1 MPRSFFISR
10 ALTFCPVSY
19 MAVFLLEQWRVEN
32 QITMKEEKD
41 IEQKEEKVS
50 PESAGETHQDN
61 AGEGGQQQ
69 EAQEEVAQ
77 EDEAVKALE
86 ARVAEVNDKYI
97 RLAAEF
103 DNYRRRTARERLEL
117 ISTAGED
124 IIKGMLPVLDDCE
137 RALQVLRESNADKSA
152 VEGTELIYSK
162 LMAYLK
168 GRGLSVI
175 EALGQ
180 ELDTDFHEAVA
191 QLPVQEKK
199 QKNRIVDVIQQ
210 GYKLNDKVIRFAKV
224 VVGV

>member
-1 MPRSFFISR
+1 MKQKEKENIKEKNEKEEAAS
-10 ALTFCPVSY
+10 
-19 MAVFLLEQWRVEN
+19 VEN
-32 QITMKEEKD
+32 TGDSPRETDPAREEKAEVKEE
-41 IEQKEEKVS
+41 EEALK
-50 PESAGETHQDN
+50 N
-61 AGEGGQQQ
+61 
-69 EAQEEVAQ
+69 
-77 EDEAVKALE
+77 LE

-103 DNYRRRTARERLEL
+103 DNYRRRTAKERLEL

-137 RALQVLRESNADKSA
+137 RALQVLRESGSDKAA
-152 VEGTELIYSK
+152 VEGTELIYNK
-162 LMAYLK
+162 LMTFLK

-175 EALGQ
+175 EALGK

-191 QLPVQEKK
+191 QLPVQESDR
-199 QKNRIVDVIQQ
+199 KNKIVDVIQQ

>member
-1 MPRSFFISR
+1 
-10 ALTFCPVSY
+10 
-19 MAVFLLEQWRVEN
+19 
-32 QITMKEEKD
+32 MKEKEKD
-41 IEQKEEKVS
+41 IKKKEKGAV
-50 PESAGETHQDN
+50 PRV
-61 AGEGGQQQ
+61 EGGADSLQ
-69 EAQEEVAQ
+69 ETLESKDAADGEKAEAVE
-77 EDEAVKALE
+77 EDEALKAME
-86 ARVAEVNDKYI
+86 ARVAEVNDKYV

-103 DNYRRRTARERLEL
+103 DNYRRRTAKERLEL

-137 RALQVLRESNADKSA
+137 RALQVLRESGSDKAA

-162 LMAYLK
+162 LMAFLK

-175 EALGQ
+175 EALGK

-191 QLPVQEKK
+191 QMPVQESDKK
-199 QKNRIVDVIQQ
+199 NKIIDVIQQ

>member
-1 MPRSFFISR
+1 
-10 ALTFCPVSY
+10 
-19 MAVFLLEQWRVEN
+19 
-32 QITMKEEKD
+32 MKEDENIKD
-41 IEQKEEKVS
+41 NQEVASDEASGGTPQDT
-50 PESAGETHQDN
+50 AGE
-61 AGEGGQQQ
+61 QQ
-69 EAQEEVAQ
+69 EQAQEEVRQ
-77 EDEAVKALE
+77 EDEAVKTLE

-137 RALQVLRESNADKSA
+137 RALQVLRESQADKSA
-152 VEGTELIYSK
+152 IEGTELIYNK
-162 LMAYLK
+162 LMSFLK

-175 EALGQ
+175 EALGK
-180 ELDTDFHEAVA
+180 ELDTDYHEAVA

>member
-1 MPRSFFISR
+1 MKQKEKENIKEKNEKREAAS
-10 ALTFCPVSY
+10 
-19 MAVFLLEQWRVEN
+19 VEN
-32 QITMKEEKD
+32 TGDSPRETDPAGEEKAEVKEE
-41 IEQKEEKVS
+41 EEALK
-50 PESAGETHQDN
+50 N
-61 AGEGGQQQ
+61 
-69 EAQEEVAQ
+69 
-77 EDEAVKALE
+77 LE

-103 DNYRRRTARERLEL
+103 DNYRRRTAKERLEL

-137 RALQVLRESNADKSA
+137 RALQVLRESGSDKAA
-152 VEGTELIYSK
+152 VEGTELIYNK
-162 LMAYLK
+162 LMTFLK

-175 EALGQ
+175 EALGK

-191 QLPVQEKK
+191 QLPVQESDR
-199 QKNRIVDVIQQ
+199 KNKIVDVIQQ

>member
-10 ALTFCPVSY
+10 ALTFCPVSC

-50 PESAGETHQDN
+50 PESAGETPQDN

>member
-1 MPRSFFISR
+1 
-10 ALTFCPVSY
+10 

>member
-1 MPRSFFISR
+1 
-10 ALTFCPVSY
+10 
-19 MAVFLLEQWRVEN
+19 MA
-32 QITMKEEKD
+32 
-41 IEQKEEKVS
+41 
-50 PESAGETHQDN
+50 
-61 AGEGGQQQ
+61 EG
-69 EAQEEVAQ
+69 
-77 EDEAVKALE
+77 
-86 ARVAEVNDKYI
+86 NDKYV

-103 DNYRRRTARERLEL
+103 DNYRRRTAKERLEL

-137 RALQVLRESNADKSA
+137 RALQVLRESGSDKAA

-162 LMAYLK
+162 LMAFLK

-175 EALGQ
+175 EALGK

-191 QLPVQEKK
+191 QMPVQESDKK
-199 QKNRIVDVIQQ
+199 NKIVDVIQQ